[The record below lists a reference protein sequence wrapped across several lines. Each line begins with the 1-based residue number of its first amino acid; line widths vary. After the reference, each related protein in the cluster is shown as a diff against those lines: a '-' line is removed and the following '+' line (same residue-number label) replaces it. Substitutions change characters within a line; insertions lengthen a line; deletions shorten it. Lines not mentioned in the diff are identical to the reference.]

1 MPSPTAC
8 FHSELVNTPRIKRYR
23 GQCRAG
29 LLVQLFSLGSTFNVA
44 RGPPLTPSHVR
55 GNAITRCDVA
65 VVDSSSLL
73 LLLLLSLPSRCKPA
87 DRNLCILWPCLI
99 FTAAHRS
106 APSSPSMP
114 FRACTCRKDNHNTH
128 PEFRPSTPRLRI
140 EIELCVCDGGVLSA
154 PPPPLPPPEP
164 T

>member
-8 FHSELVNTPRIKRYR
+8 FHSELVNTPRIKQYR

-73 LLLLLSLPSRCKPA
+73 LTCCCCCCPCRRGASLLIAIYAYYGL
-87 DRNLCILWPCLI
+87 
-99 FTAAHRS
+99 
-106 APSSPSMP
+106 
-114 FRACTCRKDNHNTH
+114 
-128 PEFRPSTPRLRI
+128 
-140 EIELCVCDGGVLSA
+140 V
-154 PPPPLPPPEP
+154 
-164 T
+164 